1 MAELTAMRNTVLPYP
16 IYGLPY
22 VVAFPILDEDGDPV
36 TGLTPDTEISK
47 NGDTAVDTATEAAEI
62 AFDTATNKGMY
73 QLQLSAAEMTCD
85 VAAITVYTG
94 VTTAQATC
102 IVLYPRKLPPVASG
116 TATAGAAGTITL
128 QAGSVPVD
136 DYFNGAVIYIS
147 SGTGSGQCRMI
158 TDYVGSTRVASVTPN
173 FATNPSSDSVYTIYL
188 TDIAVNALLSNLSAI
203 ALAAINTANAQIGV
217 NVVSQAN
224 IDFGAL
230 QKASITAAVPT
241 VAQIQT
247 QIETEGGLL
256 DIIEDKLPAGNI
268 GDATAANQAT
278 IIAKTNLI
286 PASPAAVGSQMDL
299 VNAPNATAITA
310 IQSGLSTLTDALV
323 WAYGTRTLSSFGT
336 LIADIFAYTIEGS
349 LTFLKVIRIKLAALA
364 GKSSGGGT
372 TSLIFKDTTDVTDR
386 IRATVDLNG
395 NRTGMTLDGT

>member
-349 LTFLKVIRIKLAALA
+349 LTFIKAIRIKLAALA
-364 GKSSGGGT
+364 GKSSGGGSAT
-372 TSLIFKDTTDVTDR
+372 LKFRDTADSKDR
-386 IRATVDLNG
+386 ITATVDLNG